1 VPYTGGNGGFHN
13 GQTVASTGVTGLT
26 ATLSAGSFES
36 GSGNLSYS
44 ITGTPAGGGTA
55 SFALNIG
62 GQTCMVDICV
72 NYVCRAKVNATDY
85 RDFMCHNLG
94 AANTC
99 ADPFTPTWEING
111 GYWQWGIKE
120 QAAAGP
126 IGSGSSE
133 ANDAVISGWN
143 TTPAPNSSW
152 ADGSKT
158 TEDPCPSGYRVPTK
172 AQWDGVVA
180 NNTLTNVGG
189 FYDSVTNY
197 GAGKKFGDQL
207 MLPAAGVWDFANGSL
222 RGRGDFGDYWS
233 STEYDNVYAYCLY
246 LSSSG
251 TYTYFDYRTY
261 GFSVRCIAE

>member
-1 VPYTGGNGGFHN
+1 
-13 GQTVASTGVTGLT
+13 
-26 ATLSAGSFES
+26 
-36 GSGNLSYS
+36 
-44 ITGTPAGGGTA
+44 
-55 SFALNIG
+55 
-62 GQTCMVDICV
+62 
-72 NYVCRAKVNATDY
+72 
-85 RDFMCHNLG
+85 
-94 AANTC
+94 
-99 ADPFTPTWEING
+99 
-111 GYWQWGIKE
+111 
-120 QAAAGP
+120 
-126 IGSGSSE
+126 
-133 ANDAVISGWN
+133 
-143 TTPAPNSSW
+143 
-152 ADGSKT
+152 
-158 TEDPCPSGYRVPTK
+158 VPTK